1 MEKIYWV
8 IFCISCL
15 STIVHCSLYFI
26 QCSLKLLKAKE
37 NFSASFGSICHRLE
51 ISLSRDVSR
60 HLTST
65 MLIFQP
71 LLLKFPLWCLPLSE
85 GPYHH
90 SPFDIICSL
99 YKQEANPWESVENDR
114 AGWCC
119 YIRAARI
126 ATCPYLHLNL
136 SLSHGQQSPFPAGWM
151 SWGAACD
158 RTASRPDT

>member
-1 MEKIYWV
+1 
-8 IFCISCL
+8 
-15 STIVHCSLYFI
+15 
-26 QCSLKLLKAKE
+26 
-37 NFSASFGSICHRLE
+37 
-51 ISLSRDVSR
+51 
-60 HLTST
+60 

-99 YKQEANPWESVENDR
+99 YKQKGNPWESVENDR

-119 YIRAARI
+119 YIRVARI

-158 RTASRPDT
+158 RTASRPGTYSLPVWCHVGKCALTRNEIRRTRVYQGKQRQSWSYPRFRGALGSSVDLSLV